1 MATVAIVGAG
11 LMGSAL
17 SFPLAD
23 NGHTVHLVGTHLDDD
38 IIRQCQATGIHP
50 RLQRQ
55 LPASVKPFFITGL
68 AQALEGVELVI
79 SGVSSPGVHW
89 FARTVGPHLRPGLPV
104 LAVTKGLE
112 ATADGDLRILPD
124 VVADELPPA
133 LRGQVPIAA
142 IGGPCI
148 AGELAARRHSAVVFG
163 SRWPKVLGRLVALLQ
178 TSYYHI
184 WQAEDVVGL
193 EVCAA
198 MKNAYTLGVG
208 LATGLLERAG
218 GPDGNAFMHNLAA
231 ALFAQAAVEMVQMVR
246 LLGGS
251 PDYVASLPGV
261 GDMFVTVQG
270 GRTMRLGRL
279 LGRGLSLEEA
289 LRGMAGETLES
300 VEIITAA
307 GGALPRLTERGLV
320 QPADFPFLRLL
331 YRILHEG
338 SPIVFPWERF
348 FAGVGLRRGG

>member
-11 LMGSAL
+11 VMGSAL

-23 NGHTVHLVGTHLDDD
+23 NGHTVHLIGTHLDDD
-38 IIRQCQATGIHP
+38 IIRQCQATRVHP

-55 LPASVKPFFITGL
+55 LPASVKPFFVTGL
-68 AQALEGVELVI
+68 GQALDGVELVI

-89 FARTVGPHLRPGLPV
+89 FARTVGPHLRPALPV

-112 ATADGDLRILPD
+112 ATAEGDLRILPD
-124 VVADELPPA
+124 VVADELPA
-133 LRGQVPIAA
+133 SLRGQVPIAA

-163 SRWPKVLGRLVALLQ
+163 SRRTEVLGRLAAFLQ
-178 TSYYHI
+178 TSYYHV
-184 WQAEDVVGL
+184 WQAKDVVGL

-198 MKNAYTLGVG
+198 MKNAYALGVG
-208 LATGLLERAG
+208 LAAGLLERAG

-246 LLGGS
+246 LLGSS
-251 PDYVASLPGV
+251 PEYVTGLPGV

-279 LGRGLSLEEA
+279 LGRGLTLDAARRE
-289 LRGMAGETLES
+289 MVGETLES
-300 VEIITAA
+300 VEIITTA
-307 GGALPRLTERGLV
+307 GGALPRLIERGLV
-320 QPADFPFLRLL
+320 RPEDFPLLRFL
-331 YRILHEG
+331 YRVLHEG
-338 SPIVFPWERF
+338 SPMAFPWEQF
-348 FAGVGLRRGG
+348 FAIVGLRRDG

>member
-23 NGHTVHLVGTHLDDD
+23 NGHTVRLVGTHLDDD
-38 IIRQCQATGIHP
+38 IIRQCQATRVHP

-55 LPASVKPFFITGL
+55 LPESVEPVFVTGL
-68 AQALEGVELVI
+68 EQALQGVELVL

-89 FARTVGPHLRPGLPV
+89 FGRTVGPYLRPGLPV

-124 VVADELPPA
+124 VVADEIPAA
-133 LRGQVPIAA
+133 LRNQVPFAA

-148 AGELAARRHSAVVFG
+148 AGEVAARRHSAVVFG
-163 SRWPKVLGRLVALLQ
+163 SRRTEVLGRLAALMQ
-178 TSYYHI
+178 TSYYHV
-184 WQAEDVVGL
+184 WQAKDVVGL

-208 LATGLLERAG
+208 LAAGLLDRAG
-218 GPDGNAFMHNLAA
+218 GPDNNMNMYNLAA
-231 ALFAQAAVEMVQMVR
+231 ALFAQASVEMVQMVR

-251 PDYVASLPGV
+251 PEYVTGLPGV
-261 GDMFVTVQG
+261 GDMFVTIQG
-270 GRTMRLGRL
+270 GRTMRMGRL
-279 LGRGLSLEEA
+279 LGRGLSLDAARRE
-289 LRGMAGETLES
+289 MAGETLES
-300 VEIITAA
+300 VEIVNSA
-307 GGALPRLTERGLV
+307 GKALPRLAARGLV
-320 QPADFPFLRLL
+320 KPEDFPLLRLL
-331 YRILHEG
+331 YRILYEDA
-338 SPIVFPWERF
+338 PVVFPWEEF
-348 FAGVGLRRGG
+348 FAGVGLRRDG